1 MARMLDANQKF
12 AGSEPKFST
21 ELTQLDLSK
30 TLSWYAQNK
39 DSKDSQKYASD
50 FFKKKFKL
58 SISDV
63 IKAKPPTFGFMCRII
78 SNGGILS
85 KKDQEWFDS
94 EIEDIKNKISN
105 QKTVDEKPVKT
116 NAPNIQDRIREK
128 ASECVGELEA
138 LIDILIDSRFN
149 ESVSPY
155 GVMHGMELK
164 GVHTKYVIDWFKKI
178 RNEYDSVMNTSDAE
192 IKEGYSNFKKTDL
205 KKLVV
210 FCDQVIIDASKISGE
225 AVKSRKPRKRK
236 VKTVEQLTAKVK
248 ICQEF
253 KELNLTSID
262 IKSIIGTM
270 QLWVYNTKT
279 RKLGVYHASDA
290 GGLSIKGSSIQN
302 YSEDKSIQKKL
313 RKPEVTLPEILKGG
327 KVYLRNAIDGVKAV
341 AAPLSGR
348 LNEDTILLRIV
359 K

>member
-12 AGSEPKFST
+12 AGAEPKFST
-21 ELTQLDLSK
+21 ELSQIDLSK
-30 TLSWYAQNK
+30 ALSWYSQNK
-39 DSKDSQKYASD
+39 DSKDSQKYAAD
-50 FFKKKFKL
+50 YFKKKFKI
-58 SISDV
+58 SISDAT
-63 IKAKPPTFGFMCRII
+63 KSKPPTFGFMCRIV

-85 KKDQEWFDS
+85 QKDQEWFDS
-94 EIEDIKNKISN
+94 EVEDVKKKVSSKNN
-105 QKTVDEKPVKT
+105 VEEKT
-116 NAPNIQDRIREK
+116 NKTSPNIQDRIKEK
-128 ASECVGELEA
+128 ASECVGELEG
-138 LIDILIDSRFN
+138 LIDILIDSRFTEN
-149 ESVSPY
+149 VSPY
-155 GVMHGMELK
+155 SVMHTLEIK
-164 GVHTKYVIDWFKKI
+164 GVHTKHVVDRFKKV
-178 RNEYDSVMNTSDAE
+178 RAEYDSVINTTDAE

-205 KKLVV
+205 KKLIT
-210 FCDQVIIDASKISGE
+210 FCDQVILDANKISGE

-253 KELNLTSID
+253 KELNLTSVD

-290 GGLSIKGSSIQN
+290 GGLSIKGSSLQN

-327 KVYLRNAIDGVKAV
+327 KVYLRNAIDGIKAV
-341 AAPLSGR
+341 ASPLSGR
-348 LNEDTILLRIV
+348 LNEDTILLRTV

>member
-12 AGSEPKFST
+12 TGTEPKFST
-21 ELTQLDLSK
+21 ELSQMDLSK
-30 TLSWYAQNK
+30 ALSWYSQNK

-50 FFKKKFKL
+50 YFKKKFKMN
-58 SISDV
+58 ISDAT
-63 IKAKPPTFGFMCRII
+63 KSKPPTFGFMCRII
-78 SNGGILS
+78 LNGGILS
-85 KKDQEWFDS
+85 QKDQEWFDS
-94 EIEDIKNKISN
+94 EIEDVKKKVSSKSATED
-105 QKTVDEKPVKT
+105 KTTKVNV
-116 NAPNIQDRIREK
+116 PNIQDRIREK
-128 ASECVGELEA
+128 ASECVGELEG
-138 LIDILIDSRFN
+138 LIDILIDSRFTEN
-149 ESVSPY
+149 VSPY
-155 GVMHGMELK
+155 SVMHTSEIK
-164 GVHTKYVIDWFKKI
+164 GVHTKYVVDRFKKV
-178 RNEYDSVMNTSDAE
+178 RAEYDSVINTADPE

-205 KKLVV
+205 KKLIT
-210 FCDQVIIDASKISGE
+210 FCDQVILDANKISGE

-290 GGLSIKGSSIQN
+290 GGLSIKGSTLQN

-341 AAPLSGR
+341 ASPLSGR